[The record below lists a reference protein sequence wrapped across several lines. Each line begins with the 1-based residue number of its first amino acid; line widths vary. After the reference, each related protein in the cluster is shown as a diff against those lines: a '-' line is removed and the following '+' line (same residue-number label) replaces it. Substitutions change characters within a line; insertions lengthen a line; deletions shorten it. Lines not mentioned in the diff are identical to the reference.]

1 MKGPWRNL
9 YRVIGKTFF
18 VWGFSF
24 LHIKIS
30 RCAVTYIC
38 PRTREAQL
46 CRGLGNRD
54 RTRPP
59 SACGCEATHLF
70 VPFADGSLPAGTL
83 RLPWAEGHPENRL
96 LPCRPSFLGSSR
108 RAPVQGQPGH
118 RPPRREVQASPSHCR
133 TVKDLAAK
141 SPHGSQGYAE

>member
-96 LPCRPSFLGSSR
+96 LPCRPSFLRSSR
-108 RAPVQGQPGH
+108 RGQHPGQGPCAGSAWS
-118 RPPRREVQASPSHCR
+118 PPAETGGAGLPIALSHGQR
-133 TVKDLAAK
+133 
-141 SPHGSQGYAE
+141 SGSKVTSW

>member
-46 CRGLGNRD
+46 CRGHGNRD
-54 RTRPP
+54 GARPP
-59 SACGCEATHLF
+59 SACGCEATTCSFRLLTAPSPRGLCSSPGPRGTPRTDF
-70 VPFADGSLPAGTL
+70 SPAG
-83 RLPWAEGHPENRL
+83 
-96 LPCRPSFLGSSR
+96 RPSSAAAGGPLCRVSLG
-108 RAPVQGQPGH
+108 H
-118 RPPRREVQASPSHCR
+118 CPPRREVQASPSHCR